1 MAWDAPELGYVA
13 LSDLDSLRGPFGS
26 LVDYD
31 MTFAASKP
39 LSAHADDARRRGFI
53 SAQSKGAGLGLTPG
67 PFSRLPL
74 HLTAHKLRSFL

>member
-1 MAWDAPELGYVA
+1 MDAPELGYVA

-53 SAQSKGAGLGLTPG
+53 AAQSKGAWAHAR
-67 PFSRLPL
+67 PFFSPSAPL
-74 HLTAHKLRSFL
+74 NRT